1 MAIASQCEL
10 QRDTVSWDSDELLPL
25 TPVRP
30 HTPAVDLKK
39 KEMLYYEGSEQQKA
53 LIRLLGSAFVL
64 RIYIYNKKR
73 YNTLKHVIMCGVFDS
88 ISGRGGSVVERRTS
102 EREFQGLNPTTA
114 V

>member
-1 MAIASQCEL
+1 MAIASQYEL
-10 QRDTVSWDSDELLPL
+10 QRDTVWDSDILLPL

-64 RIYIYNKKR
+64 RIYIQ
-73 YNTLKHVIMCGVFDS
+73 
-88 ISGRGGSVVERRTS
+88 
-102 EREFQGLNPTTA
+102 QGKI
-114 V
+114 